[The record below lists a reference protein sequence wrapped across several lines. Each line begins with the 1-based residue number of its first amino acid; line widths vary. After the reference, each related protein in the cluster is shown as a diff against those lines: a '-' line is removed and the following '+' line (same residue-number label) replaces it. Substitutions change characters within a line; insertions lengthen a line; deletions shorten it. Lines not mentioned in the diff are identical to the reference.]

1 MKSPL
6 ITTLA
11 GCALLALAS
20 CSHGKAE
27 ATTAPPPPPE
37 APPVQVATQA
47 AVEQPMPRY
56 LRVTG
61 QLQGARQAM
70 VAADAAGKV
79 VEAPIERGTLVKT
92 GDVLIR
98 LDDRNA
104 KLSLQEAEASL
115 AETQLK
121 VEWQKSELAR
131 NEPLAKTKAISDS
144 DFQKRKVDVAS
155 AEASLAAAL
164 ARRDQA
170 QKTVNDVVIRAPFGG
185 TVAERLTELGEYV
198 GNNSEVAS
206 LVETTRLRLQL
217 NIPEPSVGRIKE
229 GQKVEFNVPAYH
241 GRNFVGTVKF
251 IGASVR
257 ESARDLIIEAEVP
270 NEDGQLKPGMF
281 AEGRMVLPEEPGVAV
296 PLNALRVD
304 GQTRKLFVV
313 SEDRIMERLVE
324 VGETKGDLVEIRT
337 GVTKGEK
344 VVVAPG
350 PEAAD
355 GVRVKLTAQL

>member
-1 MKSPL
+1 M
-6 ITTLA
+6 
-11 GCALLALAS
+11 
-20 CSHGKAE
+20 
-27 ATTAPPPPPE
+27 
-37 APPVQVATQA
+37 QVSTQP

-61 QLQGARQAM
+61 QLQGAKQAQ
-70 VAADAAGKV
+70 VAADAVGKV

-104 KLSLQEAEASL
+104 KLLLQEAEAAL
-115 AETQLK
+115 AETKLK

-131 NEPLAKTKAISDS
+131 NEPLARTKAISDS

-155 AEASLAAAL
+155 AEASLAAAV

-170 QKTVNDVVIRAPFGG
+170 QKSLSDTVIRAPFGG

-198 GNNSEVAS
+198 GNNSQVAS

-217 NIPEPSVGRIKE
+217 NIPETSVGRVSE
-229 GQKVEFNVPAYH
+229 GQRVEFNVPAYP
-241 GRNFVGTVKF
+241 GREFIGTVKF
-251 IGASVR
+251 VGASVR
-257 ESARDLIIEAEVP
+257 ESARDLIIEADVS
-270 NEDGQLKPGMF
+270 NQDGALKPGMF
-281 AEGRMVLPEEPGVAV
+281 AEGRMILPEEPGVAV
-296 PLNALRVD
+296 PLNALRTD
-304 GQTRKLFVV
+304 GQSRRVFVV
-313 SEDRIMERLVE
+313 SEDRIIERLVE
-324 VGETKGDLVEIRT
+324 VGETKGDLVEIRN
-337 GVTKGEK
+337 GVAKGEK
-344 VVVAPG
+344 VVVQPG